1 MATGVKEGQQYV
13 VDGAI
18 FKCQYGS
25 APCQIMAIS
34 NQKVTAQNKPIVT
47 DKDVTF
53 MIPTAPFVTCS
64 QNTQVPTCAYANGIW
79 ETKTTVQ
86 HGDQNAIVEKSVMK
100 CPVYQG
106 EIKCI
111 YPGQVQSV
119 SVPELAEFKI
129 ETLSNFP
136 LALVVTSPAKNQEE
150 KEKKASSVLSV
161 SASKYKVRSDEVITL
176 HALDKGKK
184 ELKPTDIVNWAVTTR
199 EKTEETVKGKTISK
213 ECIDK
218 LTLIKKVSTPFN
230 ISFHEPGI
238 YYIEGGSD
246 NMANKYS
253 VLKTGQ
259 QLIGDKYPPFDVNC
273 KAVVEVLCGNSI
285 TGIKK
290 VGDKKAISDTVT
302 VYVKQGGSAVFTPEF
317 KLDYNPDFELLKC
330 SVTKQKGEAVI
341 ADDYK
346 FDEGGHSLTLTPS
359 SAEVDYRITFFL
371 YKKTDE
377 TIEETPMS
385 EKSILVHSYNE
396 AVLYAYIPGA
406 TKGSANGNTT
416 LRRPGDTLIFTVKQ
430 KDGKAENLDKIV
442 WNVKKD
448 GKLFEKD
455 IKGEMILYKFKEEG
469 VYTIEA
475 DLKGTSLSNGG
486 VKENILTDFDE
497 ESANPENKNV
507 VVLDE
512 LNKSLVNEE
521 GKGDSG
527 KSVNGENH
535 KERVITHKLKISRN
549 EVTGVRLGATN
560 GKRYVGVRYTI
571 DPSFLF
577 GDATYRD
584 ERNNVVYTCEGADA
598 DCLKRGIFL
607 ATKPGDYIVKA
618 TLNGKECKSQP
629 FTIQDVTF
637 SKWEF
642 CDSEKKKISYI
653 GRNMKFGINA
663 SVPAWAQNSSD
674 EKKQNKEITVSI
686 FCKDKAIQSFKTKL
700 DEAGSFHIDNI
711 DVEKDIIANA
721 KNIVSFD
728 GIQDL
733 IITFVVNDYPSKIVK
748 GLSISKVGHGLFS
761 TKANLTVKT
770 KPFIDG
776 YFADKSGKKIV
787 ELLSYDDEVYV
798 HLQMLNQSKNT
809 LEKLRL
815 RVYENKYGVDPVVYE
830 AEHIT
835 LNKDNS
841 ANIKIEIKK
850 EVKDSE
856 LDNLKFSGKESS
868 AEKNKGIDDNT
879 LNNLKFSGK
888 ESSEKSSLPR
898 MFYFMVVETDD
909 YGIVKKSR
917 WAYIDDFY
925 KRFVYPPHPGDLY
938 NLNSEELKALVDSE
952 EQELK
957 KSNPE
962 FQKRSKA
969 RNHYYQLKLV
979 SKKEDNEYANT
990 YNHLATV
997 VVGEDWEKEEK
1008 KEEKE
1013 CKCPRCNEEAKELE
1027 KRLKKMFVNAS
1038 SDAIKTVAETY
1049 CKYQRRFGMDSCWIK
1064 AHFFAQVYVESSSLT
1079 GKTESM
1085 DFSAKNLFIGK
1096 PNLSYFKG
1104 KWERCKKYGRIS
1116 QKKKDGIYDDLPED
1130 KQDCKDF
1137 HKADQRGIANLAYAT
1152 RPGNEGGDDGWNY
1165 RGRGLIQLTAKGTY
1179 GDVGKIMKV
1188 FGMDKEGFECDLV
1201 NNRDLVASNLE
1212 LAVVASMAYFHY
1224 KNCNMHS
1231 LCNGNMNV
1239 NEISNQ
1245 VGQNDW
1251 AARKLAFD
1259 GIKKDKNGNE
1269 TKDDKCTYK
1278 IFELDNC
1285 EWDKIDCPDDVPSYH
1300 TFFGGR
1306 VEKHIPKGCDEK
1318 KATHYIFYYHKEDG
1332 TCVEICRRTIVR
1344 NDGLYKM
1351 KWVKAKPTIP
1361 DEKTVKKDN
1370 IKTWEYSSAYASN
1383 AIPDKIDGEIIYF
1396 MPKGDRIIKGKPG
1409 RVNKKYVKC
1418 GSSIELIKIDEEC
1431 TGGLFQ
1437 FDKEGVKLY
1446 YQIDTTQTVRFYSD
1460 PYVFAI
1466 LIGILAELGAN
1477 TEYDIKFRGTGNAEI
1492 HGTGY
1497 PSVSHVNGM
1506 SLDFS
1511 YSDDS
1516 SADVRL
1522 AKDIALLKAG
1532 IKFKCKTRL
1541 VGTEN
1546 KRKGGREIY
1555 SSKPQ
1560 GDPNHN
1566 DHIHLGPFDQEYNK
1580 PTIINEK

>member
-53 MIPTAPFVTCS
+53 MIPTAPFVACS
-64 QNTQVPTCAYANGIW
+64 QSKQVPPTCAYANGIW
-79 ETKTTVQ
+79 KTKTTVK
-86 HGDQNAIVEKSVMK
+86 HGGQNAIVEKSEMK
-100 CPVYQG
+100 CPVFQG
-106 EIKCI
+106 KIECI
-111 YPGQVQSV
+111 FPGQVQSV
-119 SVPELAEFKI
+119 SAPELAEFKI

-136 LALVVTSPAKNQEE
+136 LAMVVTPPAKNQEE

-184 ELKPTDIVNWAVTTR
+184 ELKSTDIVNWAVTTR
-199 EKTEETVKGKTISK
+199 KKTEETVKGKTVSK

-218 LTLIKKVSTPFN
+218 LTLIKKVCTPFN

-238 YYIEGGSD
+238 HYIEGGSD
-246 NMANKYS
+246 NMTNKYS

-285 TGIKK
+285 TDIKK
-290 VGDKKAISDTVT
+290 AGDKKAISDTV
-302 VYVKQGGSAVFTPEF
+302 YVKQGGKTTFTPVLT
-317 KLDYNPDFELLKC
+317 LDYNSDYELLKC
-330 SVTKQKGEAVI
+330 SVTKKNGESVLEE
-341 ADDYK
+341 DYK
-346 FDEGGHSLTLTPS
+346 YDEAKHSLTLTPS
-359 SAEVDYRITFFL
+359 SAEVDYKITFSL

-377 TIEETPMS
+377 TVEEIPMS

-430 KDGKAENLDKIV
+430 KDGKAEALDKIV

-448 GKLFEKD
+448 GKTLETN
-455 IKGEMILYKFKEEG
+455 IKGEMILYKFKQEG

-475 DLKGTSLSNGG
+475 DLKDTSLSNGG
-486 VKENILTDFDE
+486 VKGDILTDFDE

-512 LNKSLVNEE
+512 VDKRLVNEE
-521 GKGDSG
+521 GKESSA

-549 EVTGVRLGATN
+549 EVTEVRLGTTN
-560 GKRYVGVRYTI
+560 GKRYEGVRYTI
-571 DPSFLF
+571 EPSFLF

-598 DCLKRGIFL
+598 NCLKRGIFL
-607 ATKPGDYIVKA
+607 ATKPGDYIIKA

-629 FTIQDVTF
+629 FTIQDATF

-642 CDSEKKKISYI
+642 CDSEKKKISHI

-674 EKKQNKEITVSI
+674 EKKQNNEITVSI
-686 FCKDKAIQSFKTKL
+686 FCKGRAIQSFKTKL

-711 DVEKDIIANA
+711 DVEKDIIVNA

-733 IITFVVNDYPSKIVK
+733 IITFVVNDSPSKIVK

-776 YFADKSGKKIV
+776 YFADKSGKKLVKIV
-787 ELLSYDDEVYV
+787 NYV
-798 HLQMLNQSKNT
+798 DGSSNNKVTARLNVLNYSKEN
-809 LEKLRL
+809 LKNLMFCL
-815 RVYENKYGVDPVVYE
+815 YENKWGIDPIVFKSE
-830 AEHIT
+830 DFN
-835 LNKDNS
+835 LNESGIVEISIPLNEG
-841 ANIKIEIKK
+841 NIKE
-850 EVKDSE
+850 KDHGDS
-856 LDNLKFSGKESS
+856 K
-868 AEKNKGIDDNT
+868 
-879 LNNLKFSGK
+879 
-888 ESSEKSSLPR
+888 LPR
-898 MFYFMVVETDD
+898 LFYFKVFERKISYSLIDGRPVTTWQKVCA
-909 YGIVKKSR
+909 YPKS
-917 WAYIDDFY
+917 
-925 KRFVYPPHPGDLY
+925 PGDLY
-938 NLNSEELKALVDSE
+938 NYNVQAEMSAVQNEALKELSENVAGKDYNSDKLNTV
-952 EQELK
+952 
-957 KSNPE
+957 
-962 FQKRSKA
+962 RSY
-969 RNHYYQLKLV
+969 YYQLKISKQSEE
-979 SKKEDNEYANT
+979 SKKYVNS
-990 YNHLATV
+990 YNSLAPV

-1008 KEEKE
+1008 KEEKG
-1013 CKCPRCNEEAKELE
+1013 CKCPRCNEDAEELA
-1027 KRLKKMFVNAS
+1027 KRLKKMFVKAS
-1038 SDAIKTVAETY
+1038 SDTVKTVAETY

-1079 GKTESM
+1079 GKTENLNY
-1085 DFSAKNLFIGK
+1085 SAKNLFIGN

-1104 KWERCKKYGRIS
+1104 NWERCKKYGRIS
-1116 QKKKDGIYDDLPED
+1116 RKKSNGIYDDLPAD
-1130 KQDCKDF
+1130 KQKDF
-1137 HKADQRGIANLAYAT
+1137 HEQEANQREIANHAY
-1152 RPGNEGGDDGWNY
+1152 GNKNGNKEDNDGWNY
-1165 RGRGLIQLTAKGTY
+1165 RGRGLIQLTFKNTY
-1179 GDVGKIMKV
+1179 RDVGKIMKV

-1239 NEISNQ
+1239 NEISKQ

-1251 AARKLAFD
+1251 VARKLAFD

-1269 TKDDKCTYK
+1269 TKDDRCTEK
-1278 IFELDNC
+1278 IFELDKC
-1285 EWDKIDCPDDVPSYH
+1285 DWDKIDFPDDVPSYH

-1318 KATHYIFYYHKEDG
+1318 TATHYIFYYHKEDG
-1332 TCVEICRRTIVR
+1332 ACVEICRRTIVR
-1344 NDGLYKM
+1344 NEGLYKM

-1370 IKTWEYSSAYASN
+1370 IKTWEYSRAYASN

-1506 SLDFS
+1506 SLDFC
-1511 YSDDS
+1511 YSEDS

>member
-34 NQKVTAQNKPIVT
+34 NQKVKAQSKVIVT

-53 MIPTAPFVTCS
+53 KLPSAPFVTCS
-64 QNTQVPTCAYANGIW
+64 QSKQVPPTCVYANGIW
-79 ETKTTVQ
+79 KTQTTVK
-86 HGDQNAIVEKSVMK
+86 HGGQNAIVEKSEMI
-100 CPVYQG
+100 CPVCQG
-106 EIKCI
+106 KIECI
-111 YPGQVQSV
+111 FPGQVQSV
-119 SVPELAEFKI
+119 SAPELAEFKI

-136 LALVVTSPAKNQEE
+136 LAMEVSYNTPPKEDTPQKTSGVNAVSVSPQTFRAGEEIIIHAFSDSNYANELVAPKHVNWVVTTT
-150 KEKKASSVLSV
+150 KE
-161 SASKYKVRSDEVITL
+161 
-176 HALDKGKK
+176 G
-184 ELKPTDIVNWAVTTR
+184 
-199 EKTEETVKGKTISK
+199 EKTEGTGKKAKTVKAKYLNSLMTFK
-213 ECIDK
+213 QVCP
-218 LTLIKKVSTPFN
+218 PFKIILN
-230 ISFHEPGI
+230 EPGKYI
-238 YYIEGGSD
+238 IEGGSD
-246 NMANKYS
+246 GILDGNKTIVGYNKIDIQKPLEGKNKIPMYKKCA
-253 VLKTGQ
+253 VELE
-259 QLIGDKYPPFDVNC
+259 IVN
-273 KAVVEVLCGNSI
+273 GNSI

-290 VGDKKAISDTVT
+290 VGDKKAISDTDT
-302 VYVKQGGSAVFTPEF
+302 VYVKQGVSAVFTPEF
-317 KLDYNPDFELLKC
+317 KLDYNPDFEQLKC
-330 SVTKQKGEAVI
+330 SVTKQNGEGVV
-341 ADDYK
+341 DGDYK
-346 FDEGGHSLTLTPS
+346 FDEGGHSLTLIPS
-359 SAEVDYRITFFL
+359 SAEVDYRITFSL
-371 YKKTDE
+371 YKKTND
-377 TIEETPMS
+377 IVEETPMS
-385 EKSILVHSYNE
+385 EMGIHVHSYNE
-396 AVLYAYIPGA
+396 AVLYAYVPGA

-430 KDGKAENLDKIV
+430 KDGKAEDLDKIV

-475 DLKGTSLSNGG
+475 DLKDTLLSNGG
-486 VKENILTDFDE
+486 VKGDVLIDFDE

-521 GKGDSG
+521 GNGDSG

-584 ERNNVVYTCEGADA
+584 ERNNVVYTCDGADA

-629 FTIQDVTF
+629 FTIQDATF

-653 GRNMKFGINA
+653 GRNMTFGINA
-663 SVPAWAQNSSD
+663 SVPAWAQTSGD
-674 EKKQNKEITVSI
+674 EKKNNKEITVSI
-686 FCKDKAIQSFKTKL
+686 FCKNKAIQSFKTKL

-721 KNIVSFD
+721 KNTVSFD

-748 GLSISKVGHGLFS
+748 GLSISKVGHGLVS

-776 YFADKSGKKIV
+776 YFADKNGKKIV

-841 ANIKIEIKK
+841 VDIKIEIKK

-856 LDNLKFSGKESS
+856 LD
-868 AEKNKGIDDNT
+868 
-879 LNNLKFSGK
+879 NLKFSGK

-1008 KEEKE
+1008 KEQKG
-1013 CKCPRCNEEAKELE
+1013 CKCPRCNEDAEELA
-1027 KRLKKMFVNAS
+1027 KRLKKMFVKAS
-1038 SDAIKTVAETY
+1038 SDTIKTVAETY

-1079 GKTESM
+1079 GKTENLNY
-1085 DFSAKNLFIGK
+1085 SAKNLFIGN

-1104 KWERCKKYGRIS
+1104 NWERCKKYGRIS
-1116 QKKKDGIYDDLPED
+1116 QKKKDGIYDDLPAD
-1130 KQDCKDF
+1130 KQKDF
-1137 HKADQRGIANLAYAT
+1137 HEQEANQREIANHAYGDKN
-1152 RPGNEGGDDGWNY
+1152 GNKEDNDGWNY
-1165 RGRGLIQLTAKGTY
+1165 RGRGLIQLTFKNTY
-1179 GDVGKIMKV
+1179 RDVGKIMKV

-1239 NEISNQ
+1239 NEISKQ

-1259 GIKKDKNGNE
+1259 GIKKEKNGNE

-1285 EWDKIDCPDDVPSYH
+1285 EWDKIDCSDDVPSYH

-1318 KATHYIFYYHKEDG
+1318 TATHYIFYYHKEDG
-1332 TCVEICRRTIVR
+1332 ACVEICRRTIVR

-1351 KWVKAKPTIP
+1351 TCVQKKNAIVP
-1361 DEKTVKKDN
+1361 DEKTIKKDN
-1370 IKTWEYSSAYASN
+1370 IRTWKYSSLFE
-1383 AIPDKIDGEIIYF
+1383 DGKKPEKVDGDIIYF
-1396 MPKGDRIIKGKPG
+1396 MPNGDRIVNGKYGPY
-1409 RVNKKYVKC
+1409 KYSKC
-1418 GSSIELIKIDEEC
+1418 GDAIELVRIDEGC

-1437 FDKEGVKLY
+1437 FNKEGVKLY
-1446 YQIDTTQTVRFYSD
+1446 YQIDTSQTVRFYSD
-1460 PYVFAI
+1460 PNTFAI

-1477 TEYDIKFRGTGNAEI
+1477 TEYDVKFKGTGNAEI
-1492 HGTGY
+1492 HATGY
-1497 PSVSHVNGM
+1497 PSQTHVNGM
-1506 SLDFS
+1506 SLDFC
-1511 YSDDS
+1511 YSDDKE
-1516 SADVRL
+1516 DPDEVKL

-1532 IKFKCKTRL
+1532 IKFKCKTRYT
-1541 VGTEN
+1541 GTREE
-1546 KRKGGREIY
+1546 RKGGRETY

-1560 GDPNHN
+1560 GDQYHN

>member
-34 NQKVTAQNKPIVT
+34 NQTVTAQNKAVVT

-64 QNTQVPTCAYANGIW
+64 QSKQVPPTCVYANGIW
-79 ETKTTVQ
+79 KTQTTVK
-86 HGDQNAIVEKSVMK
+86 HGGQNAIVEKSEMI
-100 CPVYQG
+100 CPVCQG
-106 EIKCI
+106 KIECI
-111 YPGQVQSV
+111 FPGQVQSV
-119 SVPELAEFKI
+119 SAPELAEFKI

-136 LALVVTSPAKNQEE
+136 LALVVTPPAKNQEE

-176 HALDKGKK
+176 HALDNNKK

-199 EKTEETVKGKTISK
+199 KKTEEKVKSKTVSK

-218 LTLIKKVSTPFN
+218 LTLIKKVCTPFN

-259 QLIGDKYPPFDVNC
+259 QLIGDKYPPFYVNC

-285 TGIKK
+285 TDIKK
-290 VGDKKAISDTVT
+290 AGDKKAISDTDT
-302 VYVKQGGSAVFTPEF
+302 VYVKQGVSAVFTPEF
-317 KLDYNPDFELLKC
+317 KLDYNPDFEQLKC
-330 SVTKQKGEAVI
+330 SVTKQNGEGVV
-341 ADDYK
+341 DGDYK

-359 SAEVDYRITFFL
+359 SAEVDYRITFSL
-371 YKKTDE
+371 YKKTND
-377 TIEETPMS
+377 IVEETPMS
-385 EKSILVHSYNE
+385 EMGIHVHSYNE
-396 AVLYAYIPGA
+396 AVLYAYVPGVS
-406 TKGSANGNTT
+406 KSSANGNTT

-455 IKGEMILYKFKEEG
+455 IKGEMILYKFKQEG

-475 DLKGTSLSNGG
+475 DLKGTLLSNGG

-571 DPSFLF
+571 EPSFLF

-629 FTIQDVTF
+629 FTIQDATF

-653 GRNMKFGINA
+653 GRNMTFGINA
-663 SVPAWAQNSSD
+663 SVPAWSQNSGD
-674 EKKQNKEITVSI
+674 EKKNNKEITVSI
-686 FCKDKAIQSFKTKL
+686 FCKNKAIQTFKTKL

-721 KNIVSFD
+721 KNTVSFD

-770 KPFIDG
+770 KPFVDG

-841 ANIKIEIKK
+841 ADIKIEIKK

-856 LDNLKFSGKESS
+856 LDNLKFSGKE
-868 AEKNKGIDDNT
+868 A
-879 LNNLKFSGK
+879 
-888 ESSEKSSLPR
+888 SEKSSLPR

-1008 KEEKE
+1008 KAESG

-1116 QKKKDGIYDDLPED
+1116 QKKKDGIYDDLPAD
-1130 KQDCKDF
+1130 KQKDF
-1137 HKADQRGIANLAYAT
+1137 HEQEANQREIANHAYGDKN
-1152 RPGNEGGDDGWNY
+1152 GNKEDNDGWNY
-1165 RGRGLIQLTAKGTY
+1165 RGRGLIQLTFKNTY
-1179 GDVGKIMKV
+1179 RDVGKIMKV

-1239 NEISNQ
+1239 NEISKQ

-1259 GIKKDKNGNE
+1259 GIKKEENGNE

-1318 KATHYIFYYHKEDG
+1318 TATHYIFYYHKEDG
-1332 TCVEICRRTIVR
+1332 TCVEICRRTIVK

-1351 KWVKAKPTIP
+1351 TCVQKKNAIVP
-1361 DEKTVKKDN
+1361 DEKTIKKDN
-1370 IKTWEYSSAYASN
+1370 IRTWKYSSLFEN
-1383 AIPDKIDGEIIYF
+1383 GKKPEKVDGDIIYF
-1396 MPKGDRIIKGKPG
+1396 MPNGDRIVNGKYGPY
-1409 RVNKKYVKC
+1409 KYSKC
-1418 GSSIELIKIDEEC
+1418 GDAIELVRIDEGC

-1437 FDKEGVKLY
+1437 FNKESVKLY
-1446 YQIDTTQTVRFYSD
+1446 YQIDTSQTVRFYSD
-1460 PYVFAI
+1460 PNTFAI

-1477 TEYDIKFRGTGNAEI
+1477 TEYDVKFKGTGNAEI
-1492 HGTGY
+1492 YGTGY
-1497 PSVSHVNGM
+1497 PSQTHVNGM
-1506 SLDFS
+1506 SLDFC
-1511 YSDDS
+1511 YSNDKEDPD
-1516 SADVRL
+1516 AVKL

-1532 IKFKCKTRL
+1532 IKFKCKTRYT
-1541 VGTEN
+1541 GTREE
-1546 KRKGGREIY
+1546 RKGGRETY

-1560 GDPNHN
+1560 GDQYHN

>member
-34 NQKVTAQNKPIVT
+34 NQKVTAQNKPVVT

-53 MIPTAPFVTCS
+53 MIPSAPFVTCS
-64 QNTQVPTCAYANGIW
+64 KNTQVPPTCVYANGIW
-79 ETKTTVQ
+79 KTKTTVQ
-86 HGDQNAIVEKSVMK
+86 HGDQNVIVEKSVMK

-119 SVPELAEFKI
+119 SAPELAEFKI

-136 LALVVTSPAKNQEE
+136 LALVVTPPAKNQEE

-176 HALDKGKK
+176 HALDNDKK

-199 EKTEETVKGKTISK
+199 KKTEEKVKSKTVSK

-246 NMANKYS
+246 KIASKYS
-253 VLKTGQ
+253 ELKTDQ
-259 QLIGDKYPPFDVNC
+259 PLIGDKYPPFDENC
-273 KAVVEVLCGNSI
+273 KAVVEVLSGNSI

-290 VGDKKAISDTVT
+290 AGDKKAISDTDT
-302 VYVKQGGSAVFTPEF
+302 VYVKQGVSAVFTPEF
-317 KLDYNPDFELLKC
+317 KLDYNPDFEQLKC
-330 SVTKQKGEAVI
+330 SVTKQNGEGVV
-341 ADDYK
+341 DGDYK

-359 SAEVDYRITFFL
+359 SAEVDYRITFSL
-371 YKKTDE
+371 YKKTND
-377 TIEETPMS
+377 IVEETPMS
-385 EKSILVHSYNE
+385 EMGIHVHSYNE
-396 AVLYAYIPGA
+396 AVLYAYVPGVS
-406 TKGSANGNTT
+406 KSSANGNTT

-455 IKGEMILYKFKEEG
+455 IKGEMILYKFKQEG

-475 DLKGTSLSNGG
+475 DLKGTLLSNGG

-535 KERVITHKLKISRN
+535 KERFITHKLKISRN

-571 DPSFLF
+571 EPSFLF

-598 DCLKRGIFL
+598 YCLKRGIFL

-629 FTIQDVTF
+629 FTIQDATF

-653 GRNMKFGINA
+653 GRNMTFGINA
-663 SVPAWAQNSSD
+663 SVPAWAQTSGD
-674 EKKQNKEITVSI
+674 EKKNNKEITVSI
-686 FCKDKAIQSFKTKL
+686 FCKNKAIQSFKTKL

-721 KNIVSFD
+721 KNTVSFD

-733 IITFVVNDYPSKIVK
+733 IITFVVNDNPSKIVK

-776 YFADKSGKKIV
+776 YFADKNGKKLVKIV
-787 ELLSYDDEVYV
+787 NYV
-798 HLQMLNQSKNT
+798 DGSSNNKVTARLNVLNYSKEN
-809 LEKLRL
+809 LKDLMFCL
-815 RVYENKYGVDPVVYE
+815 YENKWGIDPIVFKSEDFNSNESGIVE
-830 AEHIT
+830 ISIP
-835 LNKDNS
+835 LNEG
-841 ANIKIEIKK
+841 NIKE
-850 EVKDSE
+850 KDHGDS
-856 LDNLKFSGKESS
+856 K
-868 AEKNKGIDDNT
+868 
-879 LNNLKFSGK
+879 
-888 ESSEKSSLPR
+888 LPR
-898 MFYFMVVETDD
+898 LFYFKVFERKISYSLIDGRSTSTWQKVCA
-909 YGIVKKSR
+909 YPKS
-917 WAYIDDFY
+917 
-925 KRFVYPPHPGDLY
+925 PGDLY
-938 NLNSEELKALVDSE
+938 NYNVQAEMSTVQDEALKDLSENVAGKDYNSDKLNTV
-952 EQELK
+952 
-957 KSNPE
+957 
-962 FQKRSKA
+962 RSY
-969 RNHYYQLKLV
+969 YYQLKISKQSEE
-979 SKKEDNEYANT
+979 SKKYVNS
-990 YNHLATV
+990 YNSLAPV

-1008 KEEKE
+1008 KEEKG
-1013 CKCPRCNEEAKELE
+1013 CKCPRCQEDAEELA
-1027 KRLKKMFVNAS
+1027 KRLKKMFVKAS
-1038 SDAIKTVAETY
+1038 SDTIKTVAETY

-1079 GKTESM
+1079 GKTENLNY
-1085 DFSAKNLFIGK
+1085 SAKNLFIGN
-1096 PNLSYFKG
+1096 PNLSYFNG

-1116 QKKKDGIYDDLPED
+1116 QKKKDGIYDDLPAD
-1130 KQDCKDF
+1130 KQKDF
-1137 HKADQRGIANLAYAT
+1137 HEQEANQREIANHAYGDKN
-1152 RPGNEGGDDGWNY
+1152 GNKEDNDGWNY
-1165 RGRGLIQLTAKGTY
+1165 RGRGLIQLTFKNTY
-1179 GDVGKIMKV
+1179 RDVGKIMKV

-1231 LCNGNMNV
+1231 LCNGNMEV
-1239 NEISNQ
+1239 NKISKQ
-1245 VGQNDW
+1245 VGNNDW

-1278 IFELDNC
+1278 IFELDKC
-1285 EWDKIDCPDDVPSYH
+1285 DWDKIDCPDDVPSYH

-1318 KATHYIFYYHKEDG
+1318 TATHYIFYYHKEDG
-1332 TCVEICRRTIVR
+1332 ACVEICRRTIVK

-1351 KWVKAKPTIP
+1351 TCVQKKNAIVP
-1361 DEKTVKKDN
+1361 DEKTIKKDN
-1370 IKTWEYSSAYASN
+1370 IRTWEYSSLFKDGK
-1383 AIPDKIDGEIIYF
+1383 IPENVDGRVIYF
-1396 MPKGDRIIKGKPG
+1396 MPNGDRIVKGKPSVG
-1409 RVNKKYVKC
+1409 NYRYAKC
-1418 GSSIELIKIDEEC
+1418 GDAIELVRIDEGC

-1437 FDKEGVKLY
+1437 FNKEGVKLY
-1446 YQIDTTQTVRFYSD
+1446 YQIDTNQTVRFYSD
-1460 PYVFAI
+1460 PNTFAI
-1466 LIGILAELGAN
+1466 LIGILAEVGAN
-1477 TEYDIKFRGTGNAEI
+1477 DDYDIKFKGTGNAEI
-1492 HGTGY
+1492 HGTGF
-1497 PSVSHVNGM
+1497 PSQTHVNGM
-1506 SLDFS
+1506 SLDFC
-1511 YSDDS
+1511 YSEDENDS
-1516 SADVRL
+1516 DKVRL

-1532 IKFKCKTRL
+1532 IKFKCKTRYT
-1541 VGTEN
+1541 GTRN
-1546 KRKGGREIY
+1546 NRKGGREAF
-1555 SSKPQ
+1555 SSQ
-1560 GDPNHN
+1560 ARDDHN
-1566 DHIHLGPFDQEYNK
+1566 NHIHLGPFDQEYNK

>member
-18 FKCQYGS
+18 FRCQYGS

-34 NQKVTAQNKPIVT
+34 NQTVTAQNKAVVT

-53 MIPTAPFVTCS
+53 MIPSAPFVTCS
-64 QNTQVPTCAYANGIW
+64 QSKQVPPTCVYANGIW
-79 ETKTTVQ
+79 KTQTTVK
-86 HGDQNAIVEKSVMK
+86 HGGQNAIVEKSEMI
-100 CPVYQG
+100 CPVCQG
-106 EIKCI
+106 KIECI
-111 YPGQVQSV
+111 FPGQVQSV
-119 SVPELAEFKI
+119 SAPELAEFKI
-129 ETLSNFP
+129 ETLGFFP
-136 LALVVTSPAKNQEE
+136 LALVVTPPAKNQEE

-176 HALDKGKK
+176 HALDNDKK

-199 EKTEETVKGKTISK
+199 KKTEEKVKSKTVSK

-246 NMANKYS
+246 KIASKYS
-253 VLKTGQ
+253 ELKTGQ
-259 QLIGDKYPPFDVNC
+259 PLIGDKYPPFDENC
-273 KAVVEVLCGNSI
+273 KAVVEVLSGNSI

-290 VGDKKAISDTVT
+290 AGDKKAISDTVT

-330 SVTKQKGEAVI
+330 SVTKKNGESVLEE
-341 ADDYK
+341 DYK
-346 FDEGGHSLTLTPS
+346 YDEAKHSLTITPS
-359 SAEVDYRITFFL
+359 SAEVDYRITFSL

-377 TIEETPMS
+377 IVEEIPIS

-486 VKENILTDFDE
+486 VKGDILTDFDE

-549 EVTGVRLGATN
+549 EVTEVRLGATN
-560 GKRYVGVRYTI
+560 GKRYEGVRYTI
-571 DPSFLF
+571 EPSFLF

-618 TLNGKECKSQP
+618 TLNSKERKSLP
-629 FTIQDVTF
+629 FAIQDATF

-642 CDSEKKKISYI
+642 CDSEKKKISHI

-663 SVPAWAQNSSD
+663 SVPAWAQTSGD
-674 EKKQNKEITVSI
+674 EKKNNKEITVSI
-686 FCKDKAIQSFKTKL
+686 FCKGRAIQSFKTKL

-733 IITFVVNDYPSKIVK
+733 IITFVVNDSPSKIVK

-776 YFADKSGKKIV
+776 YFADKSGKKLVKIV
-787 ELLSYDDEVYV
+787 NYV
-798 HLQMLNQSKNT
+798 DGSSNNKVTARLNVLNYSKEN
-809 LEKLRL
+809 LKNLMFCL
-815 RVYENKYGVDPVVYE
+815 YENKWGIDPIVFKSEDFNSNESGIVE
-830 AEHIT
+830 ISIP
-835 LNKDNS
+835 LNEG
-841 ANIKIEIKK
+841 NIKE
-850 EVKDSE
+850 KDHGDS
-856 LDNLKFSGKESS
+856 K
-868 AEKNKGIDDNT
+868 
-879 LNNLKFSGK
+879 
-888 ESSEKSSLPR
+888 LPR
-898 MFYFMVVETDD
+898 LFYFKVFERKISYSLIDGRPTSTWQKVCA
-909 YGIVKKSR
+909 YPKS
-917 WAYIDDFY
+917 
-925 KRFVYPPHPGDLY
+925 PGDLY
-938 NLNSEELKALVDSE
+938 NYNVQAEMSAIQNEALKELSENVAGKDYNSDKLNTV
-952 EQELK
+952 
-957 KSNPE
+957 
-962 FQKRSKA
+962 RS
-969 RNHYYQLKLV
+969 YCYQLKISTQSEE
-979 SKKEDNEYANT
+979 SKKNVNS
-990 YNHLATV
+990 YNSLAPV

-1008 KEEKE
+1008 EEEKG
-1013 CKCPRCNEEAKELE
+1013 CKCPRCNEDAEELA
-1027 KRLKKMFVNAS
+1027 KRLKKMFVKAS

-1079 GKTESM
+1079 GKTENLNY
-1085 DFSAKNLFIGK
+1085 SAKNLFIGN
-1096 PNLSYFKG
+1096 PNLSYFNG

-1116 QKKKDGIYDDLPED
+1116 EKKDTKTGGYEDLPED

-1137 HKADQRGIANLAYAT
+1137 HKADQRGIANLAYGT
-1152 RPGNEGGDDGWNY
+1152 RNGNEGGEDGWNY
-1165 RGRGLIQLTAKGTY
+1165 RGRGLIQLTGKGTY
-1179 GDVGKIMKV
+1179 KEVGKIMKV

-1201 NNRDLVASNLE
+1201 NNRDLVASDLK

-1239 NEISNQ
+1239 NEISKQ

-1259 GIKKDKNGNE
+1259 GIKKEKNGNE

-1278 IFELDNC
+1278 IFELDKC
-1285 EWDKIDCPDDVPSYH
+1285 DWDKIDCPDDVPSYH

-1318 KATHYIFYYHKEDG
+1318 TATHYIFYYHKEDG
-1332 TCVEICRRTIVR
+1332 TCVEICRRTIVK

-1351 KWVKAKPTIP
+1351 NCIQKKNAIVP
-1361 DEKTVKKDN
+1361 DEKTIKKDN
-1370 IKTWEYSSAYASN
+1370 IRTWEYSSLFKDGK
-1383 AIPDKIDGEIIYF
+1383 IPENVDGRVIYF
-1396 MPKGDRIIKGKPG
+1396 MPNGDRIVKGKPSVG
-1409 RVNKKYVKC
+1409 NYRYAKC
-1418 GSSIELIKIDEEC
+1418 GDAIELVRIDEGC

-1437 FDKEGVKLY
+1437 FNKEGVKLY
-1446 YQIDTTQTVRFYSD
+1446 YQIDTNQTVRFYSD
-1460 PYVFAI
+1460 PNTFAI
-1466 LIGILAELGAN
+1466 LIGILAEVGAN
-1477 TEYDIKFRGTGNAEI
+1477 DDYDIKFKGTGNAEI
-1492 HGTGY
+1492 HATGY
-1497 PSVSHVNGM
+1497 PSQTHVNGM
-1506 SLDFS
+1506 SLDFC
-1511 YSDDS
+1511 YSEDEDDS
-1516 SADVRL
+1516 DKIRL

-1532 IKFKCKTRL
+1532 IKFKCKTRYT
-1541 VGTEN
+1541 GTRN
-1546 KRKGGREIY
+1546 NRKGGREAF
-1555 SSKPQ
+1555 SSQ
-1560 GDPNHN
+1560 ARDDHN
-1566 DHIHLGPFDQEYNK
+1566 NHIHLGPFDQEYNK

>member
-25 APCQIMAIS
+25 APCQIRAIS
-34 NQKVTAQNKPIVT
+34 NKKVTAQNKPIVT

-53 MIPTAPFVTCS
+53 MIPTAPFATCS
-64 QNTQVPTCAYANGIW
+64 QSKQVPPTCVYANGIW
-79 ETKTTVQ
+79 KTQTTVK
-86 HGDQNAIVEKSVMK
+86 HGGQNAIVEKSEMI
-100 CPVYQG
+100 CPVCQG
-106 EIKCI
+106 KIECI
-111 YPGQVQSV
+111 FPGQVQSV
-119 SVPELAEFKI
+119 SAPELAEFKI

-136 LALVVTSPAKNQEE
+136 LALVVTPPAKNQKK

-176 HALDKGKK
+176 HALDNDKK

-199 EKTEETVKGKTISK
+199 KKTEEKVKSKTVSK

-246 NMANKYS
+246 KIASKYS
-253 VLKTGQ
+253 ELKTGQ
-259 QLIGDKYPPFDVNC
+259 PLIGDKYPPFDENC
-273 KAVVEVLCGNSI
+273 KAVVEVLSGNSI

-290 VGDKKAISDTVT
+290 AGDKKAISDTVT

-330 SVTKQKGEAVI
+330 SVTKKNGESVLEE
-341 ADDYK
+341 DYK
-346 FDEGGHSLTLTPS
+346 YDEAKHSLTITPS
-359 SAEVDYRITFFL
+359 SAEVDYRITFSL

-377 TIEETPMS
+377 IVEEIPMS

-448 GKLFEKD
+448 GKTLETN
-455 IKGEMILYKFKEEG
+455 IKGEMILYKFKQEG

-475 DLKGTSLSNGG
+475 DLKDTSLSNGG
-486 VKENILTDFDE
+486 VKGDILTDFDE

-512 LNKSLVNEE
+512 VNKSLVNEE
-521 GKGDSG
+521 GKESSA

-549 EVTGVRLGATN
+549 EVTEIRFGATN
-560 GKRYVGVRYTI
+560 GKRYEGVRYTI
-571 DPSFLF
+571 EPSFLF

-584 ERNNVVYTCEGADA
+584 ERNNVVYTCDGADA

-629 FTIQDVTF
+629 FTIQDATF

-642 CDSEKKKISYI
+642 CDSEKKKISHI

-663 SVPAWAQNSSD
+663 SVPAWTQNSSD

-686 FCKDKAIQSFKTKL
+686 FCKGRAIQSFKTKL

-711 DVEKDIIANA
+711 DVGKDIIANA

-733 IITFVVNDYPSKIVK
+733 IITFVVNDSPSKIVK

-776 YFADKSGKKIV
+776 YFADKSGKKLVKIV
-787 ELLSYDDEVYV
+787 NYV
-798 HLQMLNQSKNT
+798 DGSSNNKVTARLNVLNYSKEN
-809 LEKLRL
+809 LKNLMFCL
-815 RVYENKYGVDPVVYE
+815 YENKWGIDPIVFKSEDFNSNESGIVE
-830 AEHIT
+830 ISIP
-835 LNKDNS
+835 LNEG
-841 ANIKIEIKK
+841 NIKE
-850 EVKDSE
+850 KDHGDS
-856 LDNLKFSGKESS
+856 K
-868 AEKNKGIDDNT
+868 
-879 LNNLKFSGK
+879 
-888 ESSEKSSLPR
+888 LPR
-898 MFYFMVVETDD
+898 LFYFKVFERKISYSLIDGRPVTTWQKVCA
-909 YGIVKKSR
+909 YPKS
-917 WAYIDDFY
+917 
-925 KRFVYPPHPGDLY
+925 PGDLY
-938 NLNSEELKALVDSE
+938 NYNVQAEMSTVQNEALKELSENVAGKDYNSDKLNTV
-952 EQELK
+952 
-957 KSNPE
+957 
-962 FQKRSKA
+962 RSY
-969 RNHYYQLKLV
+969 YYQLKISTQSEE
-979 SKKEDNEYANT
+979 SKKYVNT
-990 YNHLATV
+990 YNNLAPV

-1008 KEEKE
+1008 EEEKG
-1013 CKCPRCNEEAKELE
+1013 CKCPRCNEDAEELA
-1027 KRLKKMFVNAS
+1027 KRLKKMFVKAS

-1079 GKTESM
+1079 GKTENLNY
-1085 DFSAKNLFIGK
+1085 SAKNLFIGN
-1096 PNLSYFKG
+1096 PNLSYFNG

-1116 QKKKDGIYDDLPED
+1116 EKKDTKTGGYEDLPED

-1137 HKADQRGIANLAYAT
+1137 HKADQRGIANLAYGT
-1152 RPGNEGGDDGWNY
+1152 RNGNEGGEDGWNY
-1165 RGRGLIQLTAKGTY
+1165 RGRGLIQLTGKGTY
-1179 GDVGKIMKV
+1179 KEVGKIMKV

-1201 NNRDLVASNLE
+1201 NNRDLVASDLK

-1239 NEISNQ
+1239 NEISKQ

-1259 GIKKDKNGNE
+1259 GIKKEKNGNE

-1278 IFELDNC
+1278 IFELDKC
-1285 EWDKIDCPDDVPSYH
+1285 DWDKIDCPDDVPSYH

-1318 KATHYIFYYHKEDG
+1318 TATHYIFYYHKEDG
-1332 TCVEICRRTIVR
+1332 TCVEICRRTIVK

-1351 KWVKAKPTIP
+1351 NCIQKKNAIVP
-1361 DEKTVKKDN
+1361 DEKTIKKDN
-1370 IKTWEYSSAYASN
+1370 IRTWEYSSLFE
-1383 AIPDKIDGEIIYF
+1383 DGKKPEKVDGDIIYF
-1396 MPKGDRIIKGKPG
+1396 MPNGDRIVNGKYGPY
-1409 RVNKKYVKC
+1409 KYSKC
-1418 GSSIELIKIDEEC
+1418 GDAIELVRIDEGC

-1437 FDKEGVKLY
+1437 FNKEGVKLY
-1446 YQIDTTQTVRFYSD
+1446 YQIDTSQTVRFYSD
-1460 PYVFAI
+1460 PNTFAI

-1477 TEYDIKFRGTGNAEI
+1477 TEYDVKFKGTGNAEI
-1492 HGTGY
+1492 YGTGY
-1497 PSVSHVNGM
+1497 PSQTHVNGM
-1506 SLDFS
+1506 SLDFC
-1511 YSDDS
+1511 YSDDKE
-1516 SADVRL
+1516 DPDEVKL

-1532 IKFKCKTRL
+1532 IKFKCKTRYT
-1541 VGTEN
+1541 GTRKE
-1546 KRKGGREIY
+1546 RKGGRETY

-1560 GDPNHN
+1560 GDQYHN

>member
-34 NQKVTAQNKPIVT
+34 NQKVTAQNKAVVT

-53 MIPTAPFVTCS
+53 MIPSAPFVTCS
-64 QNTQVPTCAYANGIW
+64 QSKQVPPTCVYANGIW
-79 ETKTTVQ
+79 KTQTTVK
-86 HGDQNAIVEKSVMK
+86 HGGQNAIVEKSEMI
-100 CPVYQG
+100 CPVCQG
-106 EIKCI
+106 KIECI
-111 YPGQVQSV
+111 FPGQVQSV
-119 SVPELAEFKI
+119 SAPELAEFKI

-136 LALVVTSPAKNQEE
+136 LALVVTPPAKNQEE
-150 KEKKASSVLSV
+150 KEKKASGVLSV
-161 SASKYKVRSDEVITL
+161 SASKYKVRSDEMITL
-176 HALDKGKK
+176 HALDNDKK

-199 EKTEETVKGKTISK
+199 KKTEEKVKSKTVSK

-246 NMANKYS
+246 KIASKYS
-253 VLKTGQ
+253 ELKTDQ
-259 QLIGDKYPPFDVNC
+259 PLIGEKYPPFDENC

-290 VGDKKAISDTVT
+290 VGDKKAISDTDT
-302 VYVKQGGSAVFTPEF
+302 VYVKQGVSAVFTPEF
-317 KLDYNPDFELLKC
+317 KLDYNPDFEQLKC
-330 SVTKQKGEAVI
+330 SVTKQNGEGVV
-341 ADDYK
+341 DGDYK

-359 SAEVDYRITFFL
+359 SAEVDYRITFSL
-371 YKKTDE
+371 YKKTNN
-377 TIEETPMS
+377 IVEETPMS
-385 EKSILVHSYNE
+385 EMGIHVHSYNE
-396 AVLYAYIPGA
+396 AVLYAYVPGVS
-406 TKGSANGNTT
+406 KSSANGNTT

-442 WNVKKD
+442 WSVKKD

-455 IKGEMILYKFKEEG
+455 IKGEMILYKFKQEG

-475 DLKGTSLSNGG
+475 DLKGTLLSNGG

-571 DPSFLF
+571 EPSFLF

-629 FTIQDVTF
+629 FTIQDATF

-653 GRNMKFGINA
+653 GRNMTFGINA

-686 FCKDKAIQSFKTKL
+686 FCKNKAIQTFKTKL

-721 KNIVSFD
+721 KNTVPFD

-776 YFADKSGKKIV
+776 YFADKNGKKIV

-815 RVYENKYGVDPVVYE
+815 RVYENKYGMDPVVYE

-841 ANIKIEIKK
+841 ADIKIEIKK
-850 EVKDSE
+850 EVKNSE
-856 LDNLKFSGKESS
+856 LDNLKFSGKEAS

-879 LNNLKFSGK
+879 LDNLKFSGK
-888 ESSEKSSLPR
+888 EASEKSSLPR

-1008 KEEKE
+1008 EEDFQ
-1013 CKCPRCNEEAKELE
+1013 KCHCYRDLSEDFVRKMILKLRGKDEKSSLDNVWEGTLETKDLDDKSVSRLTRELNVCFR
-1027 KRLKKMFVNAS
+1027 KYGISKCIQKIAFLANVC
-1038 SDAIKTVAETY
+1038 VETTIF
-1049 CKYQRRFGMDSCWIK
+1049 RDLDELPSGF
-1064 AHFFAQVYVESSSLT
+1064 ESSKS
-1079 GKTESM
+1079 
-1085 DFSAKNLFIGK
+1085 
-1096 PNLSYFKG
+1096 
-1104 KWERCKKYGRIS
+1104 KY
-1116 QKKKDGIYDDLPED
+1116 K
-1130 KQDCKDF
+1130 
-1137 HKADQRGIANLAYAT
+1137 
-1152 RPGNEGGDDGWNY
+1152 
-1165 RGRGLIQLTAKGTY
+1165 GRGLLHLTG
-1179 GDVGKIMKV
+1179 
-1188 FGMDKEGFECDLV
+1188 EG
-1201 NNRDLVASNLE
+1201 N
-1212 LAVVASMAYFHY
+1212 Y
-1224 KNCNMHS
+1224 KS
-1231 LCNGNMNV
+1231 Y
-1239 NEISNQ
+1239 
-1245 VGQNDW
+1245 
-1251 AARKLAFD
+1251 
-1259 GIKKDKNGNE
+1259 KDKTKVDVVSKPKILSTNIHYAVDSACMAFSKILKMPEWRQDSTIKWKDSNNKSLNDTALLIESEKGENASKDPLDYFRLLCQKLNGVDVAKDQNPLGWENRKKYYNKLKEIFDYDVKVCQKAE
-1269 TKDDKCTYK
+1269 TFYYTDEWHDP
-1278 IFELDNC
+1278 LDNMMSC
-1285 EWDKIDCPDDVPSYH
+1285 YFTQYGNPKPYNSIFCTRSGSYH
-1300 TFFGGR
+1300 QGVDLF
-1306 VEKHIPKGCDEK
+1306 
-1318 KATHYIFYYHKEDG
+1318 
-1332 TCVEICRRTIVR
+1332 
-1344 NDGLYKM
+1344 
-1351 KWVKAKPTIP
+1351 AK
-1361 DEKTVKKDN
+1361 
-1370 IKTWEYSSAYASN
+1370 IKTPVYACM
-1383 AIPDKIDGEIIYF
+1383 DGEILYINENSSSGGKIIYLRVTGRRQLAILNLRKRNYKRIF
-1396 MPKGDRIIKGKPG
+1396 VKGLYDDDANQTSYTERETETNFNPKNGITFVYMHLDEIQVRKGDFVTAGQQIGWSGRTGVNAKNSQGPHLHFEICSDYYSVRANPAYYLYFKQYRITKDSKIIIYNCDSCTD
-1409 RVNKKYVKC
+1409 RTKC
-1418 GSSIELIKIDEEC
+1418 HSC
-1431 TGGLFQ
+1431 
-1437 FDKEGVKLY
+1437 EGVK
-1446 YQIDTTQTVRFYSD
+1446 IDD
-1460 PYVFAI
+1460 P
-1466 LIGILAELGAN
+1466 
-1477 TEYDIKFRGTGNAEI
+1477 K
-1492 HGTGY
+1492 
-1497 PSVSHVNGM
+1497 VSKEEDY
-1506 SLDFS
+1506 LKIS
-1511 YSDDS
+1511 YSDS
-1516 SADVRL
+1516 GLEEQR
-1522 AKDIALLKAG
+1522 
-1532 IKFKCKTRL
+1532 KTRL
-1541 VGTEN
+1541 EMRELN
-1546 KRKGGREIY
+1546 KKLGL
-1555 SSKPQ
+1555 
-1560 GDPNHN
+1560 PNS
-1566 DHIHLGPFDQEYNK
+1566 
-1580 PTIINEK
+1580 

>member
-64 QNTQVPTCAYANGIW
+64 QSKQVPPTCVYANGIW
-79 ETKTTVQ
+79 KTQTTVK
-86 HGDQNAIVEKSVMK
+86 HGGQNAIVEKSEMK
-100 CPVYQG
+100 CPVCQG
-106 EIKCI
+106 KIECI
-111 YPGQVQSV
+111 FPGQVQSV
-119 SVPELAEFKI
+119 SAPELAEFKI

-136 LALVVTSPAKNQEE
+136 LAMVVTPPAKNQEE

-176 HALDKGKK
+176 HAFDNDKK

-199 EKTEETVKGKTISK
+199 KKTEEKVKSKTVSK

-246 NMANKYS
+246 KIASKYS
-253 VLKTGQ
+253 ELKTGQ

-273 KAVVEVLCGNSI
+273 KAVVEVLSGNSI
-285 TGIKK
+285 TDIKK
-290 VGDKKAISDTVT
+290 AGGKKAISDTDT
-302 VYVKQGGSAVFTPEF
+302 VYVKQGVSAVFTPEF
-317 KLDYNPDFELLKC
+317 KLDYNPDFEQLKC
-330 SVTKQKGEAVI
+330 SVTKQNGEGVV
-341 ADDYK
+341 DGDYK

-359 SAEVDYRITFFL
+359 SAEVDYKITFSL

-377 TIEETPMS
+377 IVEEIPMS

-571 DPSFLF
+571 EPSFLF
-577 GDATYRD
+577 GDATFWE

-598 DCLKRGIFL
+598 YCLKRGIFL

-629 FTIQDVTF
+629 FTILDATF

-642 CDSEKKKISYI
+642 CDSEKKKISHI
-653 GRNMKFGINA
+653 GRNMTFGINA

-748 GLSISKVGHGLFS
+748 GLSISKVGHGLVS
-761 TKANLTVKT
+761 TKANLTVKS

-776 YFADKSGKKIV
+776 YFADKSGKKLVKIV
-787 ELLSYDDEVYV
+787 NYV
-798 HLQMLNQSKNT
+798 DGSSNNKVTARLNVLNYSKEN
-809 LEKLRL
+809 LKDLMFCL
-815 RVYENKYGVDPVVYE
+815 YENKWGIDPIVFKSEDFNLNESGVVEISIP
-830 AEHIT
+830 
-835 LNKDNS
+835 LNEG
-841 ANIKIEIKK
+841 NIKE
-850 EVKDSE
+850 KDHGDS
-856 LDNLKFSGKESS
+856 K
-868 AEKNKGIDDNT
+868 
-879 LNNLKFSGK
+879 
-888 ESSEKSSLPR
+888 LPR
-898 MFYFMVVETDD
+898 LFYFKVFERKISYSLIDGRSTSTWQKVCA
-909 YGIVKKSR
+909 YPKS
-917 WAYIDDFY
+917 
-925 KRFVYPPHPGDLY
+925 PGDLY
-938 NLNSEELKALVDSE
+938 NYNVQAEMSTVQDEALKDLSENVAGKDYNSDKLNTV
-952 EQELK
+952 
-957 KSNPE
+957 
-962 FQKRSKA
+962 RSY
-969 RNHYYQLKLV
+969 YYQLKISKQSEE
-979 SKKEDNEYANT
+979 SKKYVNS
-990 YNHLATV
+990 YNSLAPV

-1008 KEEKE
+1008 KEEKNT
-1013 CKCPRCNEEAKELE
+1013 KCFCHRDFTVEEMKKIISALRGKEPKDEIWENSPYVDDKSISTFTKEINLAF
-1027 KRLKKMFVNAS
+1027 KRYGINKCIQKMVFLAMACVETTYFKDSEETSNDYAS
-1038 SDAIKTVAETY
+1038 SKS
-1049 CKYQRRFGMDSCWIK
+1049 K
-1064 AHFFAQVYVESSSLT
+1064 
-1079 GKTESM
+1079 
-1085 DFSAKNLFIGK
+1085 
-1096 PNLSYFKG
+1096 FKG
-1104 KWERCKKYGRIS
+1104 RGLLHLTSEKNYEKYNFRVFNDILKTPELISNDIHNIVDSGATFFTNRSFMHNRVLQNDSKIVNKYNECFSVPYLLTLSQLCLFMETVPSKEIEYYLLINRLLNCPTREEPLCWKERQNAYYTLKEAFKYKKEICKEVENDFPIHNTGWKDPLDVMQICAYSFKGHRKPYFASFHYRPGRAHQGVDLFAKINTPIYACLDGRIVFASNAGDYGNMIVLAIYEES
-1116 QKKKDGIYDDLPED
+1116 QVLIFKNRRKENFTPYYSAEYIDGPNFKKDSNFFY
-1130 KQDCKDF
+1130 
-1137 HKADQRGIANLAYAT
+1137 LAYAHLSSFCVIDGDEVKAGDIIGYSGET
-1152 RPGNEGGDDGWNY
+1152 GN
-1165 RGRGLIQLTAKGTY
+1165 AKGTKGPHVHFEVRDDQKPGGSTNHRCNPALY
-1179 GDVGKIMKV
+1179 FDYEQYTPITKDNERVESETSFSAYDAKVKKIEIKHV
-1188 FGMDKEGFECDLV
+1188 D
-1201 NNRDLVASNLE
+1201 
-1212 LAVVASMAYFHY
+1212 
-1224 KNCNMHS
+1224 
-1231 LCNGNMNV
+1231 GN
-1239 NEISNQ
+1239 ISE
-1245 VGQNDW
+1245 VE
-1251 AARKLAFD
+1251 
-1259 GIKKDKNGNE
+1259 KKDFESDANEQYCYKKN
-1269 TKDDKCTYK
+1269 K
-1278 IFELDNC
+1278 I
-1285 EWDKIDCPDDVPSYH
+1285 
-1300 TFFGGR
+1300 
-1306 VEKHIPKGCDEK
+1306 
-1318 KATHYIFYYHKEDG
+1318 
-1332 TCVEICRRTIVR
+1332 
-1344 NDGLYKM
+1344 
-1351 KWVKAKPTIP
+1351 
-1361 DEKTVKKDN
+1361 
-1370 IKTWEYSSAYASN
+1370 
-1383 AIPDKIDGEIIYF
+1383 
-1396 MPKGDRIIKGKPG
+1396 
-1409 RVNKKYVKC
+1409 
-1418 GSSIELIKIDEEC
+1418 
-1431 TGGLFQ
+1431 
-1437 FDKEGVKLY
+1437 
-1446 YQIDTTQTVRFYSD
+1446 
-1460 PYVFAI
+1460 
-1466 LIGILAELGAN
+1466 
-1477 TEYDIKFRGTGNAEI
+1477 
-1492 HGTGY
+1492 
-1497 PSVSHVNGM
+1497 
-1506 SLDFS
+1506 
-1511 YSDDS
+1511 
-1516 SADVRL
+1516 
-1522 AKDIALLKAG
+1522 
-1532 IKFKCKTRL
+1532 
-1541 VGTEN
+1541 
-1546 KRKGGREIY
+1546 
-1555 SSKPQ
+1555 
-1560 GDPNHN
+1560 
-1566 DHIHLGPFDQEYNK
+1566 
-1580 PTIINEK
+1580 

>member
-64 QNTQVPTCAYANGIW
+64 QSKQVPPTCVYANGIW
-79 ETKTTVQ
+79 DTKTAVQ
-86 HGDQNAIVEKSVMK
+86 HGGQNAIVEKSEMI
-100 CPVYQG
+100 CPVCQG
-106 EIKCI
+106 KIECI
-111 YPGQVQSV
+111 FPGQVQSV
-119 SVPELAEFKI
+119 SAPELAEFKI

-136 LALVVTSPAKNQEE
+136 LALVVTPPAKNQEE

-176 HALDKGKK
+176 HALDNDKK

-199 EKTEETVKGKTISK
+199 KKTEEKVKSKTVSK

-246 NMANKYS
+246 KIASKYS
-253 VLKTGQ
+253 ELKTDQ
-259 QLIGDKYPPFDVNC
+259 PLIGEKYPPFDENC

-290 VGDKKAISDTVT
+290 VGDKKAISDTDT
-302 VYVKQGGSAVFTPEF
+302 VYVKQGVSAVFTPEF
-317 KLDYNPDFELLKC
+317 KLDYNPDFEQLKC
-330 SVTKQKGEAVI
+330 SVTKQNGEGVV
-341 ADDYK
+341 DGDYK

-359 SAEVDYRITFFL
+359 SAEVDYRITFSL

-475 DLKGTSLSNGG
+475 DLKGTLLSNGG
-486 VKENILTDFDE
+486 VKGDVLTDFDE

-571 DPSFLF
+571 EPSFLF

-629 FTIQDVTF
+629 FTIQDATF

-653 GRNMKFGINA
+653 GRNMTFGINA
-663 SVPAWAQNSSD
+663 SVPAWAQTSGD
-674 EKKQNKEITVSI
+674 EKKNNKEITVSI

-721 KNIVSFD
+721 KNTMFFD

-776 YFADKSGKKIV
+776 YFADKNGKKIV

-841 ANIKIEIKK
+841 ADIKIEIKK

-856 LDNLKFSGKESS
+856 LDNLKFSGKE
-868 AEKNKGIDDNT
+868 A
-879 LNNLKFSGK
+879 
-888 ESSEKSSLPR
+888 SEKSSLPR

-909 YGIVKKSR
+909 WEIVKKSR

-990 YNHLATV
+990 YNHLAPV

-1008 KEEKE
+1008 KAESG
-1013 CKCPRCNEEAKELE
+1013 CKCPNCNKDITLE
-1027 KRLKKMFVNAS
+1027 DLKKICVDEKGKCLIKDISKTSAILPYLNKYRKLAHISTCTRKAHFVAQVCAETKFYMFEEDFTYS
-1038 SDAIKTVAETY
+1038 SDALKDIK
-1049 CKYQRRFGMDSCWIK
+1049 QF
-1064 AHFFAQVYVESSSLT
+1064 
-1079 GKTESM
+1079 KTEE
-1085 DFSAKNLFIGK
+1085 G
-1096 PNLSYFKG
+1096 
-1104 KWERCKKYGRIS
+1104 
-1116 QKKKDGIYDDLPED
+1116 KKKAILWGYDADEA
-1130 KQDCKDF
+1130 KKDPS
-1137 HKADQRGIANLAYAT
+1137 KKKVSKENQENIANWRYAKSN
-1152 RPGNEGGDDGWNY
+1152 GNGDFQSGDGYKY
-1165 RGRGLIQLTAKGTY
+1165 RGRGLIHLTGKDNYKNRSRECNIRFLKNGEAQTDWVNNPNEVAINY
-1179 GDVGKIMKV
+1179 RDVVLSALCYWSVCNINQYAEKATDECGMKITQVINNNKKAW
-1188 FGMDKEGFECDLV
+1188 DKE
-1201 NNRDLVASNLE
+1201 
-1212 LAVVASMAYFHY
+1212 
-1224 KNCNMHS
+1224 K
-1231 LCNGNMNV
+1231 
-1239 NEISNQ
+1239 
-1245 VGQNDW
+1245 
-1251 AARKLAFD
+1251 
-1259 GIKKDKNGNE
+1259 
-1269 TKDDKCTYK
+1269 
-1278 IFELDNC
+1278 
-1285 EWDKIDCPDDVPSYH
+1285 
-1300 TFFGGR
+1300 
-1306 VEKHIPKGCDEK
+1306 
-1318 KATHYIFYYHKEDG
+1318 
-1332 TCVEICRRTIVR
+1332 
-1344 NDGLYKM
+1344 
-1351 KWVKAKPTIP
+1351 
-1361 DEKTVKKDN
+1361 
-1370 IKTWEYSSAYASN
+1370 
-1383 AIPDKIDGEIIYF
+1383 
-1396 MPKGDRIIKGKPG
+1396 
-1409 RVNKKYVKC
+1409 
-1418 GSSIELIKIDEEC
+1418 
-1431 TGGLFQ
+1431 
-1437 FDKEGVKLY
+1437 
-1446 YQIDTTQTVRFYSD
+1446 
-1460 PYVFAI
+1460 
-1466 LIGILAELGAN
+1466 
-1477 TEYDIKFRGTGNAEI
+1477 
-1492 HGTGY
+1492 
-1497 PSVSHVNGM
+1497 
-1506 SLDFS
+1506 
-1511 YSDDS
+1511 
-1516 SADVRL
+1516 
-1522 AKDIALLKAG
+1522 
-1532 IKFKCKTRL
+1532 
-1541 VGTEN
+1541 EN
-1546 KRKGGREIY
+1546 KRKPYFLKAVEVFKVNECKKNEGIEGQEKTVSTFDHKFGIKSNETDIAYIDVIAPAERNREGVMVVFDNTGIRFKTYCLCRGSNRDREKNEGDTPIGLARTNYLKAHVGDERYGNHGCIY
-1555 SSKPQ
+1555 LYGEK
-1560 GDPNHN
+1560 
-1566 DHIHLGPFDQEYNK
+1566 L
-1580 PTIINEK
+1580 NEKVNGEFYDVMYNNGKKSKRDGLAIHAGHTRLPDGKAERDVSKDTGRLMQTQGCIRVYNAEMEKLVSVYETLKKEGKTVKCYVENYSGDITDVFDYYCLDLDFKDKIL

>member
-34 NQKVTAQNKPIVT
+34 NQTVTAQNKAVVT

-64 QNTQVPTCAYANGIW
+64 QSKQVPPTCAYANGIW
-79 ETKTTVQ
+79 KTQTTVK
-86 HGDQNAIVEKSVMK
+86 HGGQNAIVEKSEMK
-100 CPVYQG
+100 CPVCQG
-106 EIKCI
+106 KIECI
-111 YPGQVQSV
+111 FPGQVQSV
-119 SVPELAEFKI
+119 SAPELAEFKI

-136 LALVVTSPAKNQEE
+136 LAMVVTPPAKNQEE

-176 HALDKGKK
+176 HALDNDKK

-199 EKTEETVKGKTISK
+199 KKTEEKVKSKTVSK

-246 NMANKYS
+246 KIASKYS
-253 VLKTGQ
+253 ELKTDQ
-259 QLIGDKYPPFDVNC
+259 PLIGDKYPPFDENC

-290 VGDKKAISDTVT
+290 VGDKKAISDTDT

-330 SVTKQKGEAVI
+330 SVTKQNGEGVV
-341 ADDYK
+341 DGDYK

-359 SAEVDYRITFFL
+359 SAEVDYKITFSL

-377 TIEETPMS
+377 IVEEIPMS

-455 IKGEMILYKFKEEG
+455 IKGEMILYKFNEEG

-571 DPSFLF
+571 EPSFLF

-629 FTIQDVTF
+629 FTIQDATF

-642 CDSEKKKISYI
+642 CDSEKKKISHI

-663 SVPAWAQNSSD
+663 SVPAWAQTSGD
-674 EKKQNKEITVSI
+674 EKKNNKEITVSI
-686 FCKDKAIQSFKTKL
+686 FCKNKAIQTFKTKL

-721 KNIVSFD
+721 KNAVSFD

-776 YFADKSGKKIV
+776 YFADKNGKKLVKIV
-787 ELLSYDDEVYV
+787 NYV
-798 HLQMLNQSKNT
+798 DGSSNNKVTARLNVLNYSKEN
-809 LEKLRL
+809 LKDLMFCL
-815 RVYENKYGVDPVVYE
+815 YENKWGIDPIVFKSEDFNLNESGVVEISIP
-830 AEHIT
+830 
-835 LNKDNS
+835 LNEG
-841 ANIKIEIKK
+841 NIKE
-850 EVKDSE
+850 KDHGDS
-856 LDNLKFSGKESS
+856 K
-868 AEKNKGIDDNT
+868 
-879 LNNLKFSGK
+879 
-888 ESSEKSSLPR
+888 LPR
-898 MFYFMVVETDD
+898 LFYFKVFERKISYSLIDGRSTSTWQKVCA
-909 YGIVKKSR
+909 YPKS
-917 WAYIDDFY
+917 
-925 KRFVYPPHPGDLY
+925 PGDLY
-938 NLNSEELKALVDSE
+938 NYNVQAEMSAVQNEALKELSENVAGKDYNSDKLNTV
-952 EQELK
+952 
-957 KSNPE
+957 
-962 FQKRSKA
+962 RSY
-969 RNHYYQLKLV
+969 YYQLKISKQSEE
-979 SKKEDNEYANT
+979 SKKYVNS
-990 YNHLATV
+990 YNNLAPV

-1008 KEEKE
+1008 KEESG
-1013 CKCPRCNEEAKELE
+1013 CKCPRCNEEADKMLVRVKNAGIFSSKAED
-1027 KRLKKMFVNAS
+1027 KLK
-1038 SDAIKTVAETY
+1038 IICETY
-1049 CKYQRRFGMDSCWIK
+1049 CKYMRQLHMDTCWIK
-1064 AHFFAQVYVESSSLT
+1064 AHFFAQIFVES
-1079 GKTESM
+1079 GKDIEAHAEDLSRYERDTPGNKNTLENIFASRIFEGNYVGEGENRHWESVHNYSKDM
-1085 DFSAKNLFIGK
+1085 KDKVSNDNRVYRTDNDAQN
-1096 PNLSYFKG
+1096 
-1104 KWERCKKYGRIS
+1104 RID
-1116 QKKKDGIYDDLPED
+1116 KIYSTT
-1130 KQDCKDF
+1130 KF
-1137 HKADQRGIANLAYAT
+1137 GTTQRDVAIANFVYDGVN
-1152 RPGNEGGDDGWNY
+1152 GNK
-1165 RGRGLIQLTAKGTY
+1165 KGTQDGSIY
-1179 GDVGKIMKV
+1179 KGGGYIQITGRQNYQNIASTINAIVAEEDRKNFDLMKGAKELNGNVALSTLASMVYLYRRNIYMRLYVDEKMSYVANGQENTYFVNKLVGKK
-1188 FGMDKEGFECDLV
+1188 C
-1201 NNRDLVASNLE
+1201 S
-1212 LAVVASMAYFHY
+1212 
-1224 KNCNMHS
+1224 
-1231 LCNGNMNV
+1231 
-1239 NEISNQ
+1239 
-1245 VGQNDW
+1245 
-1251 AARKLAFD
+1251 
-1259 GIKKDKNGNE
+1259 KK
-1269 TKDDKCTYK
+1269 
-1278 IFELDNC
+1278 I
-1285 EWDKIDCPDDVPSYH
+1285 I
-1300 TFFGGR
+1300 
-1306 VEKHIPKGCDEK
+1306 
-1318 KATHYIFYYHKEDG
+1318 
-1332 TCVEICRRTIVR
+1332 
-1344 NDGLYKM
+1344 
-1351 KWVKAKPTIP
+1351 
-1361 DEKTVKKDN
+1361 DEKTKKETDSTNYKEKQKAFDKLAKAFEVDN
-1370 IKTWEYSSAYASN
+1370 CDWGEEFTDSTEDKNIYRIDLDKFSFFQYQKNNNSNEYVYKMYNKGEKIREFEFTAKTLQHRNGLLAIAFPETSEDAEKN
-1383 AIPDKIDGEIIYF
+1383 AIFKNPNFKERPKWGRYSPADGNKRPESDNWANPVTCAALLGFFYSLPLNDYSGYLYYNDITVNGNPDGHRGHKNGDDIDIRY
-1396 MPKGDRIIKGKPG
+1396 PG
-1409 RVNKKYVKC
+1409 SKNGGPELWGNVVNKYYDGDEAKFIKVLEKVLAVGNKWNFTKNWVHEHKCVK
-1418 GSSIELIKIDEEC
+1418 
-1431 TGGLFQ
+1431 
-1437 FDKEGVKLY
+1437 
-1446 YQIDTTQTVRFYSD
+1446 
-1460 PYVFAI
+1460 
-1466 LIGILAELGAN
+1466 GAN
-1477 TEYDIKFRGTGNAEI
+1477 ARTPHE
-1492 HGTGY
+1492 
-1497 PSVSHVNGM
+1497 
-1506 SLDFS
+1506 
-1511 YSDDS
+1511 
-1516 SADVRL
+1516 
-1522 AKDIALLKAG
+1522 
-1532 IKFKCKTRL
+1532 
-1541 VGTEN
+1541 
-1546 KRKGGREIY
+1546 
-1555 SSKPQ
+1555 
-1560 GDPNHN
+1560 
-1566 DHIHLGPFDQEYNK
+1566 DHFHLG
-1580 PTIINEK
+1580 NEMHLQLPK

>member
-18 FKCQYGS
+18 FRCQYGS
-25 APCQIMAIS
+25 APCQITAIS

-53 MIPTAPFVTCS
+53 KIPTAPFVTCS
-64 QNTQVPTCAYANGIW
+64 QNTQVPPTCVYANGIW
-79 ETKTTVQ
+79 KTKTTVQ

-111 YPGQVQSV
+111 YTGQVQSI

-136 LALVVTSPAKNQEE
+136 LALVVTPPAKNKEE

-176 HALDKGKK
+176 HALDNDKK

-199 EKTEETVKGKTISK
+199 KKTEEKVKSKTVSK

-246 NMANKYS
+246 KIASKYS
-253 VLKTGQ
+253 ELKTDQ
-259 QLIGDKYPPFDVNC
+259 PLIGDKYPPFDENC
-273 KAVVEVLCGNSI
+273 KAVVEVLSGNSI

-290 VGDKKAISDTVT
+290 AGGKKAISDTDT

-330 SVTKQKGEAVI
+330 SVTKKNGESVLEE
-341 ADDYK
+341 DYK
-346 FDEGGHSLTLTPS
+346 YDEAKHSLTITPS
-359 SAEVDYRITFFL
+359 SAEVDYRITFSL

-455 IKGEMILYKFKEEG
+455 IKGEMILYKFKQEG

-475 DLKGTSLSNGG
+475 DLKGTLLSNGG
-486 VKENILTDFDE
+486 VKGDVLTDFDE

-571 DPSFLF
+571 EPSFLF

-629 FTIQDVTF
+629 FTIQDATF

-653 GRNMKFGINA
+653 GRNMTFGINA
-663 SVPAWAQNSSD
+663 SVPAWAQTSSD
-674 EKKQNKEITVSI
+674 EKKNNKEITVSI
-686 FCKDKAIQSFKTKL
+686 FCKNKAIQTFKTKL
-700 DEAGSFHIDNI
+700 DEAGSFHVDNI

-721 KNIVSFD
+721 KNTVSFD

-733 IITFVVNDYPSKIVK
+733 IITFVVNDSPSKIVK

-776 YFADKSGKKIV
+776 YFADKNGKKIV

-841 ANIKIEIKK
+841 ADIKIEIKK

-856 LDNLKFSGKESS
+856 LDNLKFSGKEP
-868 AEKNKGIDDNT
+868 
-879 LNNLKFSGK
+879 
-888 ESSEKSSLPR
+888 SEKSSLPR

-909 YGIVKKSR
+909 WEIVKKSR

-969 RNHYYQLKLV
+969 RNHFYQLKLV

-1008 KEEKE
+1008 KEDFQ
-1013 CKCPRCNEEAKELE
+1013 KCHCYRDLSEDFVRKMILKLRGKDENANLDNVWEGTLETKDLDDKSVSRLTREL
-1027 KRLKKMFVNAS
+1027 NACFRKYGIS
-1038 SDAIKTVAETY
+1038 KCIQKIAFLANVCVETTVFRDLDELPSG
-1049 CKYQRRFGMDSCWIK
+1049 F
-1064 AHFFAQVYVESSSLT
+1064 ESSKS
-1079 GKTESM
+1079 
-1085 DFSAKNLFIGK
+1085 
-1096 PNLSYFKG
+1096 
-1104 KWERCKKYGRIS
+1104 KY
-1116 QKKKDGIYDDLPED
+1116 K
-1130 KQDCKDF
+1130 
-1137 HKADQRGIANLAYAT
+1137 
-1152 RPGNEGGDDGWNY
+1152 
-1165 RGRGLIQLTAKGTY
+1165 GRGLLHLTGEGNYKSYKDKTNIDVVSKPKILSTNIHYAVDSACMAFSKILKMPEWRQESTIKWEASKNLSLNDTALLIESEKGENAKKDPLDYFRLICQKLNGV
-1179 GDVGKIMKV
+1179 DV
-1188 FGMDKEGFECDLV
+1188 
-1201 NNRDLVASNLE
+1201 A
-1212 LAVVASMAYFHY
+1212 
-1224 KNCNMHS
+1224 
-1231 LCNGNMNV
+1231 
-1239 NEISNQ
+1239 
-1245 VGQNDW
+1245 
-1251 AARKLAFD
+1251 
-1259 GIKKDKNGNE
+1259 KDKNPNGWENRKKYYNKLKEIFDYDVKVCQKAE
-1269 TKDDKCTYK
+1269 TFYYTDEWHDP
-1278 IFELDNC
+1278 LDNMMSC
-1285 EWDKIDCPDDVPSYH
+1285 YF
-1300 TFFGGR
+1300 TQYGN
-1306 VEKHIPKGCDEK
+1306 PKP
-1318 KATHYIFYYHKEDG
+1318 YNSIFCTRSGSNHQGVD
-1332 TCVEICRRTIVR
+1332 
-1344 NDGLYKM
+1344 LF
-1351 KWVKAKPTIP
+1351 AK
-1361 DEKTVKKDN
+1361 
-1370 IKTWEYSSAYASN
+1370 IKTPIYACM
-1383 AIPDKIDGEIIYF
+1383 DGEILYINENSSSGGKIIYLRVTGRRQLAILNLRKRNYKRQF
-1396 MPKGDRIIKGKPG
+1396 VFGQYKDDVDQDFYAERETETNFNPKNGITFVYMHLDEIQVRKGDFVTAGQQIGWSGRTGENAQNSQGPHLHFEICSDYYSVRANPAYYLYFKQYRITKG
-1409 RVNKKYVKC
+1409 
-1418 GSSIELIKIDEEC
+1418 SKIIIYNCDSC
-1431 TGGLFQ
+1431 SDRTQ
-1437 FDKEGVKLY
+1437 CHSCEGVK
-1446 YQIDTTQTVRFYSD
+1446 IDNPKVSKDDYSK
-1460 PYVFAI
+1460 I
-1466 LIGILAELGAN
+1466 
-1477 TEYDIKFRGTGNAEI
+1477 
-1492 HGTGY
+1492 
-1497 PSVSHVNGM
+1497 
-1506 SLDFS
+1506 S
-1511 YSDDS
+1511 Y
-1516 SADVRL
+1516 AD
-1522 AKDIALLKAG
+1522 AG
-1532 IKFKCKTRL
+1532 LEEQRKTRL
-1541 VGTEN
+1541 EMRDLNTKLGL
-1546 KRKGGREIY
+1546 
-1555 SSKPQ
+1555 
-1560 GDPNHN
+1560 PNSR
-1566 DHIHLGPFDQEYNK
+1566 
-1580 PTIINEK
+1580 

>member
-18 FKCQYGS
+18 FRCQYGS

-47 DKDVTF
+47 DKDITF
-53 MIPTAPFVTCS
+53 KIPTAPFVTCS
-64 QNTQVPTCAYANGIW
+64 QSKQVPPTCVYANGIW
-79 ETKTTVQ
+79 KTKTTVQ
-86 HGDQNAIVEKSVMK
+86 HGDQNALVEKSVMK

-119 SVPELAEFKI
+119 SAPELAEFKI
-129 ETLSNFP
+129 ETLGVFP
-136 LALVVTSPAKNQEE
+136 LAMEVSYNTPPKEDTPQETSRVNA
-150 KEKKASSVLSV
+150 VSV
-161 SASKYKVRSDEVITL
+161 SPQTFRAGEEIIIHAFKKSD
-176 HALDKGKK
+176 
-184 ELKPTDIVNWAVTTR
+184 
-199 EKTEETVKGKTISK
+199 KTEELTAPKHVNVVVFSTKEVEETKGTGKKIKTEKVKY
-213 ECIDK
+213 IDK
-218 LTLIKKVSTPFN
+218 LMTFKEVCPPFKIKLNDPGNYSIEAGSDGILTGDRNVKGYNNINIQKPLIKGKN
-230 ISFHEPGI
+230 IIPPMYKSCTV
-238 YYIEGGSD
+238 D
-246 NMANKYS
+246 
-253 VLKTGQ
+253 LK
-259 QLIGDKYPPFDVNC
+259 IIS
-273 KAVVEVLCGNSI
+273 GNSI
-285 TGIKK
+285 TDIKK

-317 KLDYNPDFELLKC
+317 KLDYNPDFEQLKC
-330 SVTKQKGEAVI
+330 SVTKQNGEGVV
-341 ADDYK
+341 DGDYK

-359 SAEVDYRITFFL
+359 SAEVDYRITFSL

-377 TIEETPMS
+377 IVEEIPMS

-507 VVLDE
+507 LVLDE
-512 LNKSLVNEE
+512 VDKRLVNEE
-521 GKGDSG
+521 GKESSA
-527 KSVNGENH
+527 KSINGENH
-535 KERVITHKLKISRN
+535 KERIITHKLKISRN

-629 FTIQDVTF
+629 FTIQDATF

-653 GRNMKFGINA
+653 GRNMTFGINA
-663 SVPAWAQNSSD
+663 SVPAWAQTSGD
-674 EKKQNKEITVSI
+674 EKKNNKEITVSI
-686 FCKDKAIQSFKTKL
+686 FCKNKAIQSFKTKL

-721 KNIVSFD
+721 KNTVSFD

-815 RVYENKYGVDPVVYE
+815 RVYENKYGMDPVVYE

-841 ANIKIEIKK
+841 ADIKIEIKK

-856 LDNLKFSGKESS
+856 LD
-868 AEKNKGIDDNT
+868 
-879 LNNLKFSGK
+879 NLKFSGK

-909 YGIVKKSR
+909 YGIVKKSQ

-979 SKKEDNEYANT
+979 SKKEDNEYANM
-990 YNHLATV
+990 YNHLAPV

-1008 KEEKE
+1008 KEESG
-1013 CKCPRCNEEAKELE
+1013 CKCPNCNKDITLE
-1027 KRLKKMFVNAS
+1027 DLKKICVDEKGKCLIKDISKTSAILPYLNKYRKLAHISTCTRKAHFVAQICAETKFYMFEEDFTYS
-1038 SDAIKTVAETY
+1038 SDALKDIK
-1049 CKYQRRFGMDSCWIK
+1049 QF
-1064 AHFFAQVYVESSSLT
+1064 
-1079 GKTESM
+1079 KTEE
-1085 DFSAKNLFIGK
+1085 G
-1096 PNLSYFKG
+1096 
-1104 KWERCKKYGRIS
+1104 
-1116 QKKKDGIYDDLPED
+1116 KKKAILWGYDADEA
-1130 KQDCKDF
+1130 KKDPS
-1137 HKADQRGIANLAYAT
+1137 KKKVSKENQENIANWRYAKSN
-1152 RPGNEGGDDGWNY
+1152 GNGDFQSGDGYKY
-1165 RGRGLIQLTAKGTY
+1165 RGRGLIHLTGKDNYKNRSRECNIRFLKNGEAQTDWVNNPNEVAINY
-1179 GDVGKIMKV
+1179 RDVVLSALCYWSVCNINQYAEKATDECGMKITQVINNNKKAW
-1188 FGMDKEGFECDLV
+1188 DKE
-1201 NNRDLVASNLE
+1201 
-1212 LAVVASMAYFHY
+1212 
-1224 KNCNMHS
+1224 K
-1231 LCNGNMNV
+1231 
-1239 NEISNQ
+1239 
-1245 VGQNDW
+1245 
-1251 AARKLAFD
+1251 
-1259 GIKKDKNGNE
+1259 
-1269 TKDDKCTYK
+1269 
-1278 IFELDNC
+1278 
-1285 EWDKIDCPDDVPSYH
+1285 
-1300 TFFGGR
+1300 
-1306 VEKHIPKGCDEK
+1306 
-1318 KATHYIFYYHKEDG
+1318 
-1332 TCVEICRRTIVR
+1332 
-1344 NDGLYKM
+1344 
-1351 KWVKAKPTIP
+1351 
-1361 DEKTVKKDN
+1361 
-1370 IKTWEYSSAYASN
+1370 
-1383 AIPDKIDGEIIYF
+1383 
-1396 MPKGDRIIKGKPG
+1396 
-1409 RVNKKYVKC
+1409 
-1418 GSSIELIKIDEEC
+1418 
-1431 TGGLFQ
+1431 
-1437 FDKEGVKLY
+1437 
-1446 YQIDTTQTVRFYSD
+1446 
-1460 PYVFAI
+1460 
-1466 LIGILAELGAN
+1466 
-1477 TEYDIKFRGTGNAEI
+1477 
-1492 HGTGY
+1492 
-1497 PSVSHVNGM
+1497 
-1506 SLDFS
+1506 
-1511 YSDDS
+1511 
-1516 SADVRL
+1516 
-1522 AKDIALLKAG
+1522 
-1532 IKFKCKTRL
+1532 
-1541 VGTEN
+1541 EN
-1546 KRKGGREIY
+1546 KRKPYFLKAVEVFKVNECKKNEGIEGQEKTVSTFDHKFGIKSNETDIAYIDVIAPAERNREGVMVVFDNTGIRFKTYCLCRGSNRDREKNEGDTPIGLARTNYLKAHVGDERYGNHGCIY
-1555 SSKPQ
+1555 LYGEK
-1560 GDPNHN
+1560 
-1566 DHIHLGPFDQEYNK
+1566 L
-1580 PTIINEK
+1580 NEKVNGEFYDVMYNNGKKSKRDGLAIHAGHTRLPDGKAERDVSKDTGRLMQTQGCIRVYNAEMEKLVSVYETLKKEGKTVKCYVENYSGDITDVFDYYCLDLDFKDKIL